1 MKRAISIL
9 LTLAVLLPAFAG
21 CSESKTNTADE
32 GAATDVQ
39 NTEVQTPETEP
50 AETELPL
57 PEADYDGYGI
67 RVLNNIS
74 NFAYTNIGEEGLTG
88 EALDDAV
95 FNRNKT
101 VEDALNV
108 TFTIEKREYY
118 DTNSTIQNVVSAGED
133 AYDFYTCDLNILLG
147 HAMSGYD
154 INALN
159 VSSLQFDQPW
169 WNKQAID
176 SVSIGNAVYGF
187 FGDLHTGYF
196 ESHNVAVFNKRIV
209 NDLNL
214 PDPYELVHNN
224 EWTLDE
230 MITMMDAAKMDMDG
244 DGKWTVED
252 QYGLSMYEGNWS
264 LAFITGGDAFIVE
277 KDQDNLPVW
286 NGLSERF
293 LAIYE
298 AAATRIWNDKSN
310 NAINARGTLPGNL
323 ELYRLMFI
331 YDRVLF
337 LVTQIGVLKNM
348 RDVQFELGVVPSPKW
363 EESQADYVSLI
374 FQGANAVAIPIT
386 NPDPERTGTVLDYL
400 AAHSTATVRD
410 VYMNQTLDFKYI
422 QDQESQE
429 MLDII
434 LSTGTFEIAS
444 VYDWGG
450 IAGQVMTLLNAGKT
464 TLASTSAKLEKRIVS
479 AMEKTVATFAEVGQ

>member
-1 MKRAISIL
+1 MNIRKTIAAAL
-9 LTLAVLLPAFAG
+9 ALTLLMGTFAACGESDVNAPEETAETPSVTPAA
-21 CSESKTNTADE
+21 EE
-32 GAATDVQ
+32 
-39 NTEVQTPETEP
+39 EEP
-50 AETELPL
+50 AETEIPL
-57 PEADYDGYGI
+57 PAADYNGYEV

-88 EALDDAV
+88 ESLDDAI

-101 VEDALNV
+101 VEDELNI
-108 TFTIEKREYY
+108 TFNIEKREYY
-118 DTNSTIQNVVSAGED
+118 DTSATIQKVVSAGED
-133 AYDFYTCDLNILLG
+133 TYDFYTCDLNILLG

-154 INALN
+154 LN
-159 VSSLQFDQPW
+159 VLTVDSLDFDKPW

-176 SVSIGNAVYGF
+176 SVSIGDAVYGF

-196 ESHNVAVFNKRIV
+196 ESHNTIVFNKDILT
-209 NDLNL
+209 DLNL
-214 PDPYELVHNN
+214 EDPYELVHND
-224 EWTLDE
+224 EWTLDK
-230 MITMMDAAKMDMDG
+230 MIGMMDAAKMDKDG

-252 QYGLSMYEGNWS
+252 QYGFSMYEGNWS
-264 LAFITGGDAFIVE
+264 LAFITGADEYIVQ
-277 KDQDNLPVW
+277 KDENNLPVW
-286 NGLSERF
+286 NGLSDRFISVYERV
-293 LAIYE
+293 
-298 AAATRIWNDKSN
+298 ATGVFGNNTN
-310 NAINARGTLPGNL
+310 NALKAQGTLPGEL

-331 YDRVLF
+331 YNRVLF
-337 LVTQIGVLKNM
+337 LVTQLGVLKNM
-348 RDVQFELGVVPSPKW
+348 RDVEFELGVVPSPKFDDI
-363 EESQADYVSLI
+363 QKNYVSLI
-374 FQGANAVAIPIT
+374 FQGANAVGIPMT
-386 NPDPERTGTVLDYL
+386 NPDAERTGLVLEYM
-400 AAHSTATVRD
+400 AARSTDTVRD